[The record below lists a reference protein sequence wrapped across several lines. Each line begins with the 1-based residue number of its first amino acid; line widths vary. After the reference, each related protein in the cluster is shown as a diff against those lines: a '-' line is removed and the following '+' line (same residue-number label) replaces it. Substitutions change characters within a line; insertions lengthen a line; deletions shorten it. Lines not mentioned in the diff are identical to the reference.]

1 MIPSHTGFRTEH
13 VLPSR
18 RTTDEP
24 ALSDDARQALKEASR
39 MSPRRHVVAFAAK
52 SRRIIRRMVP
62 FLAAVVLVVA
72 GNLNAQSITGSISGS
87 VRDSSSLAVAGAS
100 ATLISIATG
109 AQRGALSDTQGD
121 FIFAAVAPGPY
132 LLKLQVPG
140 FKTIERSSITL
151 AASEHLALATSFS
164 KSGARSRKLPLR
176 RKAPPCKVRVRSAL
190 RNSPP
195 IRSKTW

>member
-72 GNLNAQSITGSISGS
+72 ANLNAQSITGSISGS

-100 ATLISIATG
+100 ATLVSIATG

-132 LLKLQVPG
+132 LLKLQAPNHPASKVGIQLVFLTYGQIKRRDESVIVWLKVLDVPNLSTRCG
-140 FKTIERSSITL
+140 DQLGE
-151 AASEHLALATSFS
+151 
-164 KSGARSRKLPLR
+164 
-176 RKAPPCKVRVRSAL
+176 
-190 RNSPP
+190 
-195 IRSKTW
+195 